1 MKPHVRTSSGG
12 ALSTVP
18 AALQTTLPAVP
29 LRNPASFGT
38 GLSVRV
44 AAISYGK
51 VTDTG
56 PGSLVGRATV
66 QFTLRLTNKSS
77 KATPINAV
85 QVSTSYGSNATPGIP
100 TSPSS
105 GGPFSGTLKS
115 GASQTGVYA
124 FAIPV
129 SDQDDVALTVWY
141 TQGVPTVL
149 LRGSAR

>member
-1 MKPHVRTSSGG
+1 MP
-12 ALSTVP
+12 P
-18 AALQTTLPAVP
+18 ALQTTLPAVP

-44 AAISYGK
+44 AAISHGR

-56 PGSLVGRATV
+56 PGSLTGRPTV

-77 KATPINAV
+77 KAISISGV
-85 QVSTSYGSNATPGIP
+85 QVSTTYGSNATPGTP
-100 TSPSS
+100 TTPSS
-105 GGPFSGTLKS
+105 GGPFTGTLKP

-129 SDQDDVALTVWY
+129 SDQHDVALTVWY
-141 TQGVPTVL
+141 AQGVPTVL